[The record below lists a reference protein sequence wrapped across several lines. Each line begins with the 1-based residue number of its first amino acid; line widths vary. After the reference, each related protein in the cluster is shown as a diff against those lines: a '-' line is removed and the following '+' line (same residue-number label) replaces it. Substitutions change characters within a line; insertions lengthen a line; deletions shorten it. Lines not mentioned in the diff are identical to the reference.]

1 MLINSIN
8 KKTLDA
14 VSARFGKQFIKEPL
28 FMYFCSDINKRS
40 QFIEDYMKYYIPRLA
55 DDEIVFVDKLATAM
69 ITLVDP
75 QDFEYKFKGL
85 SGQRMKKYS
94 FSSKIFVH
102 RENLEN
108 ICEIL
113 LSYVKPARVMT
124 FYNDP
129 NGDFD
134 NLKELIDEA
143 IAYAEKEDVT
153 LVYDTFSKRYID
165 YMISKGFTVAY
176 SKPFMETRFIETVMT
191 YNV

>member
-1 MLINSIN
+1 
-8 KKTLDA
+8 
-14 VSARFGKQFIKEPL
+14 
-28 FMYFCSDINKRS
+28 
-40 QFIEDYMKYYIPRLA
+40 MKYYIPRLA

-69 ITLVDP
+69 VTLVDP

-124 FYNDP
+124 FIMT
-129 NGDFD
+129 
-134 NLKELIDEA
+134 LTAILI
-143 IAYAEKEDVT
+143 I
-153 LVYDTFSKRYID
+153 
-165 YMISKGFTVAY
+165 
-176 SKPFMETRFIETVMT
+176 
-191 YNV
+191 

>member
-1 MLINSIN
+1 MLINSID

-28 FMYFCSDINKRS
+28 LMYFCSDINKRS

-69 ITLVDP
+69 VTLVDP
-75 QDFEYKFKGL
+75 QDYEYKFKGL

-153 LVYDTFSKRYID
+153 LVYDTFSK
-165 YMISKGFTVAY
+165 
-176 SKPFMETRFIETVMT
+176 
-191 YNV
+191 